1 MQQPVVATTNQK
13 RPREER
19 VFNRNTSLFSDQEQ
33 RNDIVADGNMEKR
46 KQRKIGEHPETI
58 NQVVD
63 QVSTTAYYNLLKA
76 AAVYIDT
83 TKLSNKQQRDKFG
96 TKVMLTIQ
104 RNLDHCN
111 PGGGN
116 VQPALLD
123 TPVFTILAS
132 SKTDMKTMQQ
142 AYCEIFSEKGK
153 KTEKYKVIAL
163 GLAVQTGGKLFTSI
177 DSLIK
182 RKKESRSRPST
193 TPLTLPKV
201 QESISKTVRWKKVEV
216 SGDTETK
223 SDGSDGDNDK
233 NDDDTST

>member
-1 MQQPVVATTNQK
+1 M
-13 RPREER
+13 
-19 VFNRNTSLFSDQEQ
+19 
-33 RNDIVADGNMEKR
+33 
-46 KQRKIGEHPETI
+46 
-58 NQVVD
+58 
-63 QVSTTAYYNLLKA
+63 KA

-83 TKLSNKQQRDKFG
+83 TKLIKKKERDKFG

-104 RNLDHCN
+104 RNLDHCK

-116 VQPALLD
+116 VQPVLLD

-142 AYCEIFSEKGK
+142 AYCEIFSEKGR
-153 KTEKYKVIAL
+153 KTDKYKVIPL
-163 GLAVQTGGKLFTSI
+163 GLDIQTGKLFTSI
-177 DSLIK
+177 DSMIK

-193 TPLTLPKV
+193 TPLTLPEV
-201 QESISKTVRWKKVEV
+201 QESIATTVRWEKVEV

-233 NDDDTST
+233 NDDATSA